1 MSFASELK
9 SFSDKALKNTDRVR
23 RAAIVEILNG
33 VVLNTPVDTG
43 RARGNWQTTVNAP
56 ASGDIAGVRSP
67 GAVEAE
73 ARANMGELKDTV
85 FITNNLPY
93 IGKLNEGSSK
103 QAPARFVESEVARV
117 AANLRKNGIS
127 TEFR

>member
-9 SFSDKALKNTDRVR
+9 SFSDKAIKNTDRVR
-23 RAAIVEILNG
+23 RAAIIEILNG
-33 VVLNTPVDTG
+33 VVLTTPVKSG
-43 RARGNWQTTVNAP
+43 RAKGNWQTTVNSP
-56 ASGDIAGVRSP
+56 ASGVIEGVRSP
-67 GAVEAE
+67 AAVEAE
-73 ARANMGELKDTV
+73 GRANMGEMKDTV

>member
-1 MSFASELK
+1 MSFSSELK

-23 RAAIVEILNG
+23 RAAIIEILNG
-33 VVLNTPVDTG
+33 VVSNTPVDTG

-56 ASGDIAGVRSP
+56 ASGDIKNVRAPS
-67 GAVEAE
+67 AVDAE

-93 IGKLNEGSSK
+93 ISKLNEGSSK
-103 QAPARFVESEVARV
+103 QAPARFVETEVARV